1 MTGLPGEEGHA
12 ERYDWLTLP
21 FVQQYTPLLLAGAVV
36 PDAGRVLDH
45 GAGTGE
51 VSLEVHR
58 RFPSAA
64 VTAVDPDARL
74 LDRLRAKAGPNAE
87 WLRVLTGTVDTVDV
101 GVAVDVVFSQLVLSL
116 TTDPAHELRA
126 LRGLM
131 RPRGLLRAAVVGGP
145 ARMRAFA
152 GFWAA
157 AEAVVP
163 GAAPPVAYPHLRFA
177 DPEMLRRVAVEAGW
191 ADARVEPADTRR
203 TVTSAEL
210 WEWLSQTLPLYTADR
225 RAIPLYDLGS
235 ALLEELRLSVLSEF
249 QQYRD
254 ARGWYDV
261 PTGGWLLTGTAG

>member
-1 MTGLPGEEGHA
+1 VTGLLGGEHHA
-12 ERYDWLTLP
+12 ERYDRLTLP
-21 FVQQYTPLLLAGAVV
+21 FVQQHTPLLDAGAVV

-58 RFPSAA
+58 RFPRAA
-64 VTAVDPDARL
+64 VTAVDTDARL
-74 LDRLRAKAGPNAE
+74 LDRLRVGRSNAE
-87 WLRVLTGTVDTVDV
+87 WLQVLTGTVDTVDV

-145 ARMRAFA
+145 ERMRAFA

-163 GAAPPVAYPHLRFA
+163 GAAPAVAYPHPRFA
-177 DPEMLRRVAVEAGW
+177 DSEMLRGVAVEAGW

-203 TVTSAEL
+203 TVASAQL
-210 WEWLSQTLPLYTADR
+210 WEWLSLTLLLYTADR
-225 RAIPLYDLGS
+225 RAIPLHDLGS
-235 ALLEELRLSVLSEF
+235 ALVEQLRLSVLSQF
-249 QQYRD
+249 QQFRD
-254 ARGWYDV
+254 ARGWFDV
-261 PTGGWLLTGTAG
+261 PTGGWLLTATAG